1 MGQRVDDFPDAGDAG
16 SATDEAERDVGAER
30 RCRTKVRET
39 RPAEHRSSVG
49 RSSAQAGTGRNLL
62 VERDRR
68 SAPGEGE
75 RPSHQVVLVWP
86 DRLGAVR
93 SHNRQRITRRDL
105 ESVVEI
111 KRHHLGVDQVI
122 AVVAPAGDAQRK
134 GQLGRG
140 DERLWRNV
148 GISRWRVHERRL
160 RSPDGTR
167 DAPVRRWPL

>member
-1 MGQRVDDFPDAGDAG
+1 MRQRVDDLPDAGDAG
-16 SATDEAERDVGAER
+16 SATDEAEGDIGAER
-30 RCRTKVRET
+30 RCRAQVREA
-39 RPAEHRSSVG
+39 RPAEHRSGVG
-49 RSSAQAGTGRNLL
+49 RPPAEAGASRNLL

-68 SAPGEGE
+68 RAPGEGE
-75 RPSHQVVLVWP
+75 RPSHQVVLVWT
-86 DRLGAVR
+86 DRLGTVR
-93 SHNRQRITRRDL
+93 SHNRERVTRRNL
-105 ESVVEI
+105 KSVVKI
-111 KRHHLGVDQVI
+111 KRHHLGIDQVI
-122 AVVAPAGDAQRK
+122 AIVAPAGDSQRK